1 MAPAAPRSFA
11 RPYEPSSRESPN
23 SALKHGISA
32 ADALYAA
39 NHRIYESWP
48 DDDVPAKQ
56 FVMGFDSQGRLLEL
70 VILTFDSGNQLLIH
84 AMKARRHLLD
94 LID

>member
-1 MAPAAPRSFA
+1 MKVH
-11 RPYEPSSRESPN
+11 N

-32 ADALYAA
+32 ADALYAT

-70 VILTFDSGNQLLIH
+70 VILTFDSGHQLLIH

>member
-1 MAPAAPRSFA
+1 MKVH
-11 RPYEPSSRESPN
+11 N

-56 FVMGFDSQGRLLEL
+56 FVMGFDTKDGFWNSSFSP
-70 VILTFDSGNQLLIH
+70 LTVVTSCSS
-84 AMKARRHLLD
+84 MR
-94 LID
+94 

>member
-1 MAPAAPRSFA
+1 MKVH
-11 RPYEPSSRESPN
+11 N

-56 FVMGFDSQGRLLEL
+56 FVMGSTAKDGFWNSSFSPSTVVTSFSSMR
-70 VILTFDSGNQLLIH
+70 
-84 AMKARRHLLD
+84 
-94 LID
+94 

>member
-1 MAPAAPRSFA
+1 M
-11 RPYEPSSRESPN
+11 
-23 SALKHGISA
+23 
-32 ADALYAA
+32 
-39 NHRIYESWP
+39 
-48 DDDVPAKQ
+48 PAKQ
-56 FVMGFDSQGRLLEL
+56 FVMGFDNRGRLLEL